1 MLTALKNGKKVNEEE
16 MPPPVASGK
25 SSSSEPQAMPQSDLP
40 KSSSDQDEVTLP
52 EEERTEGLAAAHKLT
67 DPSDQQLSV
76 NRTAIQGQDVNTNAL
91 GTKATLENSK

>member
-25 SSSSEPQAMPQSDLP
+25 TSSSAPQAMPHSDLP
-40 KSSSDQDEVTLP
+40 KSSTDQDEVTLP
-52 EEERTEGLAAAHKLT
+52 EEEGMEGHAAAHKLT

-76 NRTAIQGQDVNTNAL
+76 NRTAVQDQDVNTDAL

>member
-25 SSSSEPQAMPQSDLP
+25 SSLSVPQATPHSDLP
-40 KSSSDQDEVTLP
+40 KSSTDQDEVTLP
-52 EEERTEGLAAAHKLT
+52 EEEGMEGLSAAHKLT

-76 NRTAIQGQDVNTNAL
+76 NRSAVQGQDVNTDDL
-91 GTKATLENSK
+91 GAKAILEDSK